1 MRYDKMTKFP
11 QVPGALILSIPRPQ
25 GPESVT
31 ESNSTRCTKL
41 LPNCARRSGNRLAH
55 FYDRVNITRHKNM
68 TLVYIRISEHLRL
81 LQGILRIN
89 LIKQVVIDLINQV
102 V

>member
-1 MRYDKMTKFP
+1 
-11 QVPGALILSIPRPQ
+11 
-25 GPESVT
+25 
-31 ESNSTRCTKL
+31 
-41 LPNCARRSGNRLAH
+41 
-55 FYDRVNITRHKNM
+55 M